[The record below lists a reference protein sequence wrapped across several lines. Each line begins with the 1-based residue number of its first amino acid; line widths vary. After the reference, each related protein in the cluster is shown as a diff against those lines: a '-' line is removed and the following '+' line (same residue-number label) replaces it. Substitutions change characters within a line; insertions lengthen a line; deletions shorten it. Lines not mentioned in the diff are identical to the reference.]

1 VFLLGKE
8 KLNGANFNDWCRNLI
23 IVLKQEKNEFVIR
36 KSYPDDLPTSSS
48 ATDRRAHEKQ
58 CDDALNMRCF
68 LLATMSPNLQK

>member
-1 VFLLGKE
+1 VFLLEKE

-48 ATDRRAHEKQ
+48 ATYHRVYD
-58 CDDALNMRCF
+58 
-68 LLATMSPNLQK
+68 S

>member
-48 ATDRRAHEKQ
+48 ATYHRV
-58 CDDALNMRCF
+58 
-68 LLATMSPNLQK
+68 

>member
-1 VFLLGKE
+1 MD
-8 KLNGANFNDWCRNLI
+8 GANFIDWYRNMR
-23 IVLKQEKNEFVIR
+23 IVLRQEKTKYVLMEPH
-36 KSYPDDLPTSSS
+36 PDDLPTSSS